1 MKYRKAK
8 LKDITQGEVFE
19 DSKRGRVHL
28 SCMLE
33 IWSGTTKLPDGASY
47 VLDMTN
53 GVVTTR
59 LDRGEEYQVVGKL
72 CGDSGIELYAWF
84 NIEVGDFL
92 SDCLVPLSSLSK
104 GEGKGYRF
112 DPDLEHYPSNGT
124 HYNSKW
130 RRGDPLPE
138 GTTHMLVTGK

>member
-8 LKDITQGEVFE
+8 LKDIAQGEVFH
-19 DSKRGRVHL
+19 DPDAYSQSLLARLGADNSIRGGNCLMLFL
-28 SCMLE
+28 STGIAGFADDEMMGDE
-33 IWSGTTKLPDGASY
+33 F
-47 VLDMTN
+47 
-53 GVVTTR
+53 
-59 LDRGEEYQVVGKL
+59 QVVGKL
-72 CGDSGIELYAWF
+72 CGDSGIELYTWF

-92 SDCLVPLSSLSK
+92 SDCLVPLSRLSK